1 MAYGLRPVQGD
12 GTGYGY
18 NTGGFSEFKVADG
31 YTGNIFAG
39 DFVELLTD
47 GTVQR
52 QNTTTGESPI
62 IATPTLGVTI
72 GCRYVAANGTPTWA
86 QYYAGSSDNTE
97 IFLFVT
103 SGPKQIYMIQGDEVM
118 DQTDI
123 GATFLVAGFAAA
135 SGSTTTG
142 NSGIYL
148 DSSTQN
154 TTAQTVRCLS
164 IPKDGVNENSATPN
178 VIVQLLENVSQF
190 DSTTGV

>member
-1 MAYGLRPVQGD
+1 MAYGLRPAQGS

-18 NTGGFSEFKVADG
+18 NTGGFAEFKVADDYAG
-31 YTGNIFAG
+31 AIFTG
-39 DFVELLTD
+39 DFVELLTG

-62 IATPTLGVTI
+62 SGTPTLGVAI
-72 GCRYVAANGTPTWA
+72 GFRWVDSTGSPHWGQSYPGGTA
-86 QYYAGSSDNTE
+86 TE
-97 IFLFVT
+97 IRAFVC
-103 SGPKQIYMIQGDEVM
+103 SEPRQIYMIQGDEAM

-123 GATFLVAGFAAA
+123 GATFLVAGFAASA
-135 SGSTTTG
+135 GSTTVG

-154 TTAQTVRCLS
+154 TTAQTVRCLA
-164 IPKDGVNENSATPN
+164 IPQDGANENSSTPN

-190 DSTTGV
+190 DSTTGI

>member
-1 MAYGLRPVQGD
+1 MAYGLRPVQGV

-18 NTGGFSEFKVADG
+18 NSGGFSEFKVADG

-52 QNTTTGESPI
+52 QNTTTGESPV
-62 IATPTLGVTI
+62 IATPTLGVSV
-72 GCRYVAANGTPTWA
+72 GCRYVDGNGTPTWA
-86 QYYAGSSDNTE
+86 QYYAGGASNTD

-103 SGPKQIYMIQGDEVM
+103 SNPKQIYMIQGDEAM

-123 GATFLVAGFAAA
+123 GATFLVAGFAASA
-135 SGSTTTG
+135 GSTSTG

-154 TTAQTVRCLS
+154 TTAQTVRCLA
-164 IPKDGVNENSATPN
+164 IPQDGANENSSTPN

-190 DSTTGV
+190 DSTTGI